1 MESNLRARGG
11 IPIAQRKNDAATGAG
26 LLVDAPVLAPRAV
39 PLAMT
44 TRRDAEAEQERA
56 FDRLYEQHA
65 GRVYGL
71 CLRMSGDPAD
81 AETLTQDVFVRAWT
95 RLASFR
101 GESAFGSWL
110 YRLAVNV
117 VLETRRSEA
126 RRAARDRLAAGPERE
141 PAAQRAPVDERLDL
155 ERAIAALPK
164 KARLVLLL
172 HDVEGYPQAEIAEMT
187 GIAVGTVKSQLHRA
201 RRLLREKLE
210 R

>member
-1 MESNLRARGG
+1 
-11 IPIAQRKNDAATGAG
+11 
-26 LLVDAPVLAPRAV
+26 
-39 PLAMT
+39 MT
-44 TRRDAEAEQERA
+44 TRDAEAEPQRA

-71 CLRMSGDPAD
+71 CLHMSGDPAE

-101 GESAFGSWL
+101 GDSAFGSWL

-126 RRAARDRLAAGPERE
+126 RRAARDRLAAGPGLE

-155 ERAIAALPK
+155 ERAIATLPR

-201 RRLLREKLE
+201 RRLLRERLE

>member
-1 MESNLRARGG
+1 M
-11 IPIAQRKNDAATGAG
+11 
-26 LLVDAPVLAPRAV
+26 LAPRAV

-44 TRRDAEAEQERA
+44 TRRDADAEHERA

-126 RRAARDRLAAGPERE
+126 RRAARDRLAAGPVSE
-141 PAAQRAPVDERLDL
+141 PTAARAPVDERLDL

-164 KARLVLLL
+164 KARLVLVL
-172 HDVEGYPQAEIAEMT
+172 HDVEGYKHEEIGEML
-187 GIAVGTVKSQLHRA
+187 GISPGTSKSQLFHA
-201 RRLLREKLE
+201 RKSLRQVLE
-210 R
+210 PTTGRTHETA

>member
-1 MESNLRARGG
+1 
-11 IPIAQRKNDAATGAG
+11 
-26 LLVDAPVLAPRAV
+26 VLAPRAV

-71 CLRMSGDPAD
+71 CLRMSGDPAE
-81 AETLTQDVFVRAWT
+81 AETLTQDVFVRVWT
-95 RLASFR
+95 RLESFR

-126 RRAARDRLAAGPERE
+126 RRAARDRLAAGPGPE
-141 PAAQRAPVDERLDL
+141 PAARRAPVDERLDL
-155 ERAIAALPK
+155 ERAIATLPR

-201 RRLLREKLE
+201 RRLLRERLE